1 MVAAL
6 EGEEGR
12 ESQGGWRGWGLVEH
26 NAYKKG
32 RVRKLQKILLFRA
45 FHIHKLAHGSLH
57 MI

>member
-12 ESQGGWRGWGLVEH
+12 ESQGGGVGLVEH

-32 RVRKLQKILLFRA
+32 RARRCVENSFI
-45 FHIHKLAHGSLH
+45 
-57 MI
+57 